1 LSGQVLPP
9 PAGPEPAGPAP
20 AGSAPA
26 GTDPWRLLFTGGPRL
41 GWVFRDRRE
50 LIPAYPEPRPGPQ
63 AIQAAAAARVTAADA
78 RFQRAWKWAGKPS
91 IALALIL
98 VLLAA
103 CARTSG
109 AGEFSPLLALITIVV
124 LCTPGLAWTAWCW
137 LQRDQARD
145 IPPEQEYRQAVTGW
159 QQRAAQHAGN
169 ELARLAGVPEWG
181 SVTVPARRTDIFGGT
196 LGGWQA
202 LLAVHGAS
210 VLAGGPLL
218 IADLT
223 GQHPAAPLLALAR
236 HAGIPTVT
244 WQLPADLGRSGL
256 LGQMPPDQ
264 LAAAV
269 AEALHAGAPGG
280 ARAERAADT
289 AILRQIAEI
298 LAPAGVT
305 MPRLAAAVR
314 AALSHPAG
322 PLLSAAEQETI
333 TGTLFPPGTAREQA
347 VPGLV
352 RLNAVLPGLAARAA
366 DGWPAGPARC
376 TCLALDTAPR
386 SADAEVLA
394 ALLIQWLTVQVSS
407 ATGTIPAVI
416 VAGAGEITTPH
427 LERLADAC
435 ELRGVPLTLLFRHLR
450 DDAAAMLGGAAATAF
465 MRLGN
470 HHEAEQ
476 AAGYLGR
483 HHTYQMSS
491 FTATRG
497 GSQARTTG
505 GSTGDSMSESMSDT
519 RNKGWQGGGFFGTS
533 GTRSGGR
540 ARTAG
545 TSTSQSWSQ
554 NWSDADGAN
563 WSGAQGVQRVYEYR
577 VEPTILQDL
586 PEQALLLAD
595 RTPGALRLRA
605 VECDPSIITLPG
617 ASTSP
622 LPPPPAF
629 PHGSTSAAIP
639 GPGTIGQA
647 LGSAGNTTWSGW
659 PPASDPISTWPSGSD
674 QAGSPDPPV

>member
-1 LSGQVLPP
+1 LSDQVHPP
-9 PAGPEPAGPAP
+9 PTGPGPA
-20 AGSAPA
+20 SA

-50 LIPAYPEPRPGPQ
+50 LIPAYPEPKPGPQ

-78 RFQRAWKWAGKPS
+78 RFRRAWKWAGKPS

-103 CARTSG
+103 CSRT
-109 AGEFSPLLALITIVV
+109 AGGGFSPLLALITIVV
-124 LCTPGLAWTAWCW
+124 LCTPGLGWTAWCW

-145 IPPEQEYRQAVTGW
+145 IPPEQEYQQAFTGW
-159 QQRAAQHAGN
+159 EQRASQYADS
-169 ELARLAGVPEWG
+169 ELARLARVPEWG

-196 LGGWQA
+196 LGGWQG

-210 VLAGGPLL
+210 LLAGRPLL

-223 GQHPAAPLLALAR
+223 GQHPAAPLLSLAR
-236 HAGIPTVT
+236 HAGIPAVT

-256 LGQMPPDQ
+256 LDQLPPDQ

-280 ARAERAADT
+280 ARAERAADA
-289 AILRQIAEI
+289 AILRQLAEA

-314 AALSHPAG
+314 AAIGHPAG
-322 PLLSAAEQETI
+322 PLLSPAEQETI
-333 TGTLFPPGTAREQA
+333 TGTVFPPGGAREQA
-347 VPGLV
+347 GPGLA
-352 RLNAVLPGLAARAA
+352 RLDAVLPGLASRTA
-366 DGWPAGPARC
+366 DGWPAAPARC
-376 TCLALDTAPR
+376 TCLALEAAPR
-386 SADAEVLA
+386 SADAEILA

-407 ATGTIPAVI
+407 ATGTIPAI
-416 VAGAGEITTPH
+416 IIAGAGEITTPH

-450 DDAAAMLGGAAATAF
+450 ADAAAMLGGAAATAF
-465 MRLGN
+465 MQLGN

-497 GSQARTTG
+497 GTQTRTTG
-505 GSTGDSMSESMSDT
+505 GSTSDSTSESASDA
-519 RNKGWQGGGFFGTS
+519 RNKGWHSDGFFGTG

-540 ARTAG
+540 AKTTS
-545 TSTSQSWSQ
+545 TSTSQNWSQ
-554 NWSDADGAN
+554 NWSDAGGTN
-563 WSGAQGVQRVYEYR
+563 WSAAQGVQRVYEYR
-577 VEPTILQDL
+577 VEPAVLQDL

-622 LPPPPAF
+622 LPPPPAL
-629 PHGSTSAAIP
+629 PSAVS
-639 GPGTIGQA
+639 GPATTGQA
-647 LGSAGNTTWSGW
+647 LGPASDPTWPGW
-659 PPASDPISTWPSGSD
+659 PPASADGPLSAWPSGNN
-674 QAGSPDPPV
+674 QAGNPDWPA